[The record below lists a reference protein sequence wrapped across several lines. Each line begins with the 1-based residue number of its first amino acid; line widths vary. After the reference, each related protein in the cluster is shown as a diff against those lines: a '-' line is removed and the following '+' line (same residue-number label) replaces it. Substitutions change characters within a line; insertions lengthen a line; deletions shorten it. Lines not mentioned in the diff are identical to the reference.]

1 MQIFLILWL
10 GQFVSLLGSE
20 LTNFAI
26 TLWAWEVTGQATPL
40 SLILVFTQIPRLL
53 VSPFAGVWV
62 DRYPRKTLMLI
73 GDGAAGLSTL
83 ALLLLFL
90 THNLQVWHLY
100 LTGAINGLF
109 GYIQGLAYAA
119 SLTLVVPKQH
129 YARAMALG
137 SAQMSGTYILAPAL
151 AGAIYAATGLGG
163 ILSVDITTCV
173 IAMGTL
179 TIVRVPQP
187 QERQISEQD
196 TVRSL
201 TVGLQYLWH
210 RPSLMALLSFW
221 IINNLIDSATFAI
234 LPATVLARSNNNP
247 VIWGTV
253 LAFFGFGGL
262 LGSVTLSIWGGPK
275 RRIHSV
281 LIASALWKLG
291 IVVLALARQTA
302 TKISTA
308 IFSGF
313 CSPFPESANQAIW
326 MSKVEPEVQGRVFA
340 TRFLLTQLSSPIG
353 FAIAGPLADQ
363 FFEPAMQ
370 SDGMLAH
377 IFGPIFGTEQGA
389 GMALQLSIFAACG
402 ALIAVSGYS
411 VRKLKTVETL
421 LPDHN
426 GCRVLRS

>member
-1 MQIFLILWL
+1 MQTFFIIWL
-10 GQFVSLLGSE
+10 GQFASLLGSE

-53 VSPFAGVWV
+53 VSPFAGMWV
-62 DRYPRKTLMLI
+62 DRYSRKTLMFL
-73 GDGAAGLSTL
+73 GDGVAGLSTI

-90 THNLQVWHLY
+90 TQNLQVWHLY

-119 SLTLVVPKQH
+119 SLTLIVPKQH
-129 YARAMALG
+129 YARATALG
-137 SAQMSGTYILAPAL
+137 SVQMSGTYILAPAL

-163 ILSVDITTCV
+163 ILSVDITTFV
-173 IAMGTL
+173 LAMGTL
-179 TIVRVPQP
+179 AIVKVPQP
-187 QERQISEQD
+187 PEQQIPQRD
-196 TVRSL
+196 PLRSL

-221 IINNLIDSATFAI
+221 MINNLIGSATFAI

-247 VIWGTV
+247 VLWGTL
-253 LAFFGFGGL
+253 LAFFGLGGL
-262 LGSVTLSIWGGPK
+262 LGGVTLSIWGGPK

-291 IVVLALARQTA
+291 IVVLALAQQTT
-302 TKISTA
+302 TKIATA
-308 IFSGF
+308 LFSGF

-340 TRFLLTQLSSPIG
+340 TRFLLTQLSSPVG

-370 SDGMLAH
+370 PDGRLAH
-377 IFGPIFGTEQGA
+377 TFGAIFGTGVGA
-389 GMALQLSIFAACG
+389 GMALQLSLFAACG
-402 ALIAVSGYS
+402 MLIAIGGYG
-411 VRKLKTVETL
+411 VRRLRAVEVL
-421 LPDHN
+421 LPDYDV
-426 GCRVLRS
+426 G